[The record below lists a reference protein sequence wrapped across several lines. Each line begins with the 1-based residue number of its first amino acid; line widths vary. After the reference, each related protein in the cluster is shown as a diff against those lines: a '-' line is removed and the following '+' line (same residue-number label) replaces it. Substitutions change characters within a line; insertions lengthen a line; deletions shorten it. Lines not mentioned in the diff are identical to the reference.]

1 MATYNIG
8 AIRSALKT
16 LLETLTSVKKVYS
29 SMNPVIEGYPAI
41 IFDLDNEDATMLDDA
56 NNTRTLTFKL
66 WIACEI
72 PNAGMAEA
80 RDLLDNTT
88 KDVVNLLEKVTNQT
102 LSGNVDWMIPVIG
115 KRDQSNSPEGNFYY
129 QELLL
134 RVNVVSSIL

>member
-1 MATYNIG
+1 MATYDIG

-16 LLETLTSVKKVYS
+16 LLESVSGIEVVYD
-29 SMNPVIEGYPAI
+29 SMNPVITGYPAI
-41 IFDLDNEDATMLDDA
+41 IFDLDNEDAVMLDDA

-72 PNAGMAEA
+72 PNAGMETA

-88 KDVVNLLEKVTNQT
+88 KNVVNVLEKISNQT